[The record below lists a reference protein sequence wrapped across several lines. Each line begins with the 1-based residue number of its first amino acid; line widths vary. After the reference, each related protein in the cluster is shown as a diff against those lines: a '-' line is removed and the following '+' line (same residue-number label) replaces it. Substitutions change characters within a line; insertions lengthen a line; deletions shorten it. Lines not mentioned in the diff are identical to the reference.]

1 MNSEILEFVTFMIGC
16 VALRLKQPCATIYKM
31 MKEKNI
37 INDYLVGCYDALHTF
52 SRDYATSEVIDYMKY
67 KGLVV

>member
-16 VALRLKQPCATIYKM
+16 VAMRLKQPSSAIYKM

-52 SRDYATSEVIDYMKY
+52 SRDYATDEVIDYMKY
-67 KGLVV
+67 KGIAV

>member
-1 MNSEILEFVTFMIGC
+1 MNQDMLEFATFMIGC
-16 VALRLKQPCATIYKM
+16 VAMRLKMPCAAIYRL

-52 SRDYATSEVIDYMKY
+52 SRDYATDEVIAYMKY
-67 KGLVV
+67 KGIAV